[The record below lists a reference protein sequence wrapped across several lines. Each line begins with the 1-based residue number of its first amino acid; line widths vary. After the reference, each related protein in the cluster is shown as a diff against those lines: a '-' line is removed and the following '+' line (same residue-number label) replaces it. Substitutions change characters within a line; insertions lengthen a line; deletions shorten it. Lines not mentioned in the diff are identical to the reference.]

1 MGEEIVNRIFELM
14 KKNNITQVQL
24 ATYLN
29 IKQGTVAGWK
39 QRNCP
44 PPIEQIIKIAELLNT
59 SIEYIAIGKTNKT
72 SINTEL
78 TPEEEK
84 LLKCYRTANDH
95 DKKTIITIA
104 ELQAQELI
112 SSTSKI
118 G

>member
-14 KKNNITQVQL
+14 KNKNITQVQL

-44 PPIEQIIKIAELLNT
+44 PPIEQILKIAELLDT
-59 SIEYIAIGKTNKT
+59 PIQYIATGKYEESNLK
-72 SINTEL
+72 L
-78 TPEEEK
+78 TADEAE
-84 LLKCYRTANDH
+84 LLKCYRGTNEQG
-95 DKKTIITIA
+95 KKTIIAIA
-104 ELQAQELI
+104 EMQPQELT
-112 SSTSKI
+112 SLTSKI